1 MDLVLPQLAQ
11 VVTVYEFLLMK
22 VSLPS
27 VSRGRTADLKLF
39 RKTSFAFVLE
49 RAGPFGIVS
58 LLQDRAEGSLLAPP
72 VPTRPGLPEAAR
84 GPPCLF

>member
-11 VVTVYEFLLMK
+11 VVTVYEFLLTK
-22 VSLPS
+22 VSLLS
-27 VSRGRTADLKLF
+27 VSRGRMADLKLF

-49 RAGPFGIVS
+49 RAGPFGIVF
-58 LLQDRAEGSLLAPP
+58 LLQDRAEASLLAPP
-72 VPTRPGLPEAAR
+72 VPIRPGLPEAAQ